1 MWNYL
6 SHFFFFKLWNDI
18 DPLMTKA
25 IFHLGHCNHASAI
38 GFLCPSFNNQ
48 EYPKLFRLSIAI
60 SLPCLAALQKRPI
73 ALEWLRFT
81 PKPL

>member
-6 SHFFFFKLWNDI
+6 FHFFFFKLWNDK

-38 GFLCPSFNNQ
+38 GFLCSSFNNQ
-48 EYPKLFRLSIAI
+48 E
-60 SLPCLAALQKRPI
+60 
-73 ALEWLRFT
+73 
-81 PKPL
+81 